1 MRLVMC
7 GLFPADELKLWSIVL
22 EPHQPSCEPTVAAAG
37 STSGQAQMED
47 IRRMLQ
53 QSSIDASLHSDA
65 DPKRRFMH
73 ALATAALQQPQR
85 VRANQIRC
93 HLWYMTASN

>member
-7 GLFPADELKLWSIVL
+7 GLSPANELKLWSIVL
-22 EPHQPSCEPTVAAAG
+22 EAQQASCEQTEAAAD

-53 QSSIDASLHSDA
+53 QSSIDASLLSEA
-65 DPKRRFMH
+65 DPKRRFIH
-73 ALATAALQQPQR
+73 AMATAALQHPHR
-85 VRANQIRC
+85 VRAIQIRS
-93 HLWYMTASN
+93 HLR

>member
-1 MRLVMC
+1 MC
-7 GLFPADELKLWSIVL
+7 GLSPADELKLWSIVL
-22 EPHQPSCEPTVAAAG
+22 EAQQASCEQTEAAAD

-53 QSSIDASLHSDA
+53 QSSIDASVHSDA

-73 ALATAALQQPQR
+73 ALATAALQQPHG
-85 VRANQIRC
+85 VSADQIRS
-93 HLWYMTASN
+93 HLWC